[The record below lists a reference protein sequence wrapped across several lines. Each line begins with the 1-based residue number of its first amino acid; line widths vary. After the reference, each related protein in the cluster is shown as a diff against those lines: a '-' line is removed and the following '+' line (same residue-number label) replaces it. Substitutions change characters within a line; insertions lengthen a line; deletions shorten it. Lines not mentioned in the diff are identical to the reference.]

1 MTGET
6 DRAGGAGPVT
16 GPETGPGAPGPAAP
30 DPGATD
36 PAATDLAGPEAAPAP
51 VPVPEAAPEAASAA
65 VLAPVPVPVPAI
77 PILPYSRVV
86 GQEDLKLAL
95 ELNFIAPRIG
105 GVLITGQ
112 RGTAKSTV
120 VRAFALMSRG
130 ELPVTLPINATD
142 DRVLGGWELDA
153 LMRGEAREQSGLLEE
168 AHEKGLLYV
177 DEVNLLDDHLV
188 NIILDVVSTGVLS
201 VQREGIAA
209 ARHLSFG
216 LVGTMNPE
224 EGGLRPQL
232 LDRFGLMVTAAEL
245 DTEARYRMI
254 MTVLTFEE
262 ELAEE
267 TSVWRADA
275 AAEGAT
281 LKNALLAA
289 RTALPGVEVGE
300 KIGRLCAEAAGRL
313 SAVGHR
319 GELVT
324 AQAARALAAKEGA
337 ARVEPG
343 HVRRVL
349 PFALRHRRPESTHG
363 GTFEWG
369 PDDDARVEDLF
380 G

>member
-1 MTGET
+1 MT
-6 DRAGGAGPVT
+6 VT
-16 GPETGPGAPGPAAP
+16 PAP
-30 DPGATD
+30 D
-36 PAATDLAGPEAAPAP
+36 PAP
-51 VPVPEAAPEAASAA
+51 VPGSEHPVAPSQACGT
-65 VLAPVPVPVPAI
+65 APVPPI

-86 GQEDLKLAL
+86 GQDDLKLAL
-95 ELNFIAPRIG
+95 ELNFVAPSIG
-105 GVLITGQ
+105 GVLVSGQ

-120 VRAFALMSRG
+120 VRAFALMTRG

-153 LMRGEAREQSGLLEE
+153 LMRGEAREQPGLLEE

-245 DTEARYRMI
+245 DTEARHRMI

-262 ELAEE
+262 ELARD
-267 TSVWRADA
+267 TSRWLAE
-275 AAEGAT
+275 AAEESAARRAT
-281 LKNALLAA
+281 LLAA
-289 RTALPGVEVGE
+289 RSALPGVAVPDAV
-300 KIGRLCAEAAGRL
+300 GRLCAECAGRL

-324 AQAARALAAKEGA
+324 AQAARALAALEGG
-337 ARVEPG
+337 ARTEPR

-349 PFALRHRRPESTHG
+349 PFALRHRRPESTHAG
-363 GTFEWG
+363 SFAWG
-369 PDDDARVEDLF
+369 PDDDACVDDLF